1 MAKKILYFSNSVFIG
16 LLLLCTFFSN
26 SGCKDEFTND
36 PDFKL
41 TIPDSL
47 LFDTVISQTISPT
60 AEFKIYNRTKEDI
73 KIESIILE
81 SQHNYFKIN
90 VNGKSGTSFS
100 NIEILSG
107 DSLYFFVQIVVEE
120 IGDNAPLLI
129 EDKIKILYNGNCQDV
144 VLSAYG
150 QDACHIKESLHISHD
165 TTWTNEKP
173 FLIYDSIVVD
183 SAVTLTIKEGTTLYM
198 KKKGTIHVDGSLII
212 EGSADNEVIFRTDRN
227 KNDYYNRKADL
238 LYDHANNLWGGIYI
252 SSKSSGNKINHAFIK
267 GSAFGIEVDS
277 AMANSDD
284 YSLIIS
290 NSQIHNMYG
299 SCLGAYCTNVLA
311 YNSVFTNGDRGC
323 VILQGGK
330 HQFDHCT
337 ISNHNLT
344 NCALILSDM
353 DSFAEENQEVGLP
366 FKAVFNNC
374 IVAGDTSEID
384 LPRNQIRFIPHTSD
398 DSLDYRFD
406 HSLIFM
412 NIQPEEIDKDTVRFN
427 VVILNEKPCFQ
438 LIDNK
443 NNTYD
448 FHLREDS
455 PCKEKGDL
463 GLILHNEAYKTDK
476 DGVVRDVIAAPDMG
490 AYQIVVKTESEEEEQ
505 NTEKQ

>member
-1 MAKKILYFSNSVFIG
+1 MAKKLLYLSNSVFLG
-16 LLLLCTFFSN
+16 LLLLGVFFSN

-41 TIPDSL
+41 SMPDSL
-47 LFDTVISQTISPT
+47 RFDTVISQTNSPT

-73 KIESIILE
+73 KIASIVLD
-81 SQHNYFKIN
+81 SKDNFFKIN

-100 NIEILSG
+100 NVEIRSG
-107 DSLYFFVQIVVEE
+107 DSLYVFVQIVVEE
-120 IGDNAPLLI
+120 IGDNAPLFI
-129 EDKIKILYNGNCQDV
+129 EDRIKFMYNGNCQDI

-150 QDACHIKESLHISHD
+150 QDACHIRERLHISHD
-165 TTWTNEKP
+165 TSWTNEKP
-173 FLIYDSIVVD
+173 FLIYDSIIVD
-183 SAVTLTIKEGTTLYM
+183 SAVTLTIKEGTILYM
-198 KKKGTIHVDGSLII
+198 KKMGTICVDGSLII
-212 EGSADNEVIFRTDRN
+212 DGSANNEVVFRTDRN
-227 KNDYYNRKADL
+227 KKDYYSKKDNL
-238 LYDHANNLWGGIYI
+238 LYEHVNNQWGGIYI
-252 SSKSSGNKINHAFIK
+252 SPKSSGNRINHAFIM
-267 GSAFGIEVDS
+267 GGAFGIEVDS
-277 AMANSDD
+277 TMADSDD
-284 YSLIIS
+284 YSLVIS
-290 NSQIHNMYG
+290 NSHIHNTYG
-299 SCLGAYCTNVLA
+299 ACLGAYCTNVLA
-311 YNSVFTNGDRGC
+311 YNSVFTNGKGGA

-384 LPRNQIRFIPHTSD
+384 LPRNQIRFIPHTAD

-406 HSLIFM
+406 HSLISM
-412 NIQPEEIDKDTVRFN
+412 DIQPEDVEKDTVHFN

-438 LIDNK
+438 LIDNA
-443 NNTYD
+443 NHTYD

-455 PCKEKGDL
+455 PCRERGDL
-463 GLILHNEAYKTDK
+463 GLVLRNEAYKTDK

-490 AYQIVVKTESEEEEQ
+490 AYQTVVKMNDEEAQ
-505 NTEKQ
+505 NDKGQ